1 MTSRNKREC
10 TVDNSQ
16 DDDVDILSEDDE
28 DDSADDSDSTEDDS
42 GSMEDDSESME
53 DDSESMEDDYQ
64 DDNEFFISIDNQ
76 DDAIDNQDEVD
87 DPTFYMNGLLRW
99 IQDEGKKNDVIVQK
113 EEWTLIDHGRE
124 FPQQGNGYDC
134 GTFAIVCADHL
145 IDDLPV
151 TGSESSFSQTN
162 MPFWREKIGVDILR
176 GKLRY

>member
-1 MTSRNKREC
+1 MSSRNKREC

-16 DDDVDILSEDDE
+16 DDDVDMRLEDDE

-42 GSMEDDSESME
+42 GSMMEDDSESMVDDSESME
-53 DDSESMEDDYQ
+53 DEYQ

-76 DDAIDNQDEVD
+76 DDVD

-99 IQDEGKKNDVIVQK
+99 IQDEGKKKEVIVKK

-151 TGSESSFSQTN
+151 TGSESSFSQEN
-162 MPFWREKIGVDILR
+162 MPFWRKKIGVDILR
-176 GKLRY
+176 GKLTY